1 MSAGFRRNAPSW
13 RAAEARQARPE
24 AWVAAVVVVGMLL
37 VQVWQS
43 ARLAG
48 DCMRLDHQRKALAQ
62 ERSRLEYDRQHLGG
76 ELTRSQLEPIAARLG
91 LAPAE
96 PRQQVDLPASY
107 LASEG
112 APRTASSPS
121 RMAWLDRFSRTL
133 IPEATARSRSGS

>member
-1 MSAGFRRNAPSW
+1 MNAGFRRNAPFW
-13 RAAEARQARPE
+13 RAPEPHSVRPE
-24 AWVAAVVVVGMLL
+24 GWAMALVVVAMLL

-112 APRTASSPS
+112 AGQAESSPT
-121 RMAWLDRFSRTL
+121 RMAWLERFSRTL